1 MYENFGLAIKPY
13 QKHISMNR
21 FKRNSVLICLS
32 ASLFCACKSK
42 NGNTG
47 ANDGGTPDK
56 GTSGVTASGNASW
69 SATIDGQAVTGNGT
83 DELQLKNSA
92 FIYPAGDK
100 TDKYILFDLVS
111 DKKGDDFSGFRFYTP
126 DKEGQFTVEDAKK
139 IGYRCS
145 VRLDFNLKSVDNFA
159 IYFGDSVA
167 VTISSITST
176 EISGTFSGE
185 FKLSDLSRSKP
196 YKNQI
201 RVTNGKFDIAFS
213 TGNLRPE

>member
-1 MYENFGLAIKPY
+1 
-13 QKHISMNR
+13 MNR
-21 FKRNSVLICLS
+21 FKRNSALLLVSLSLLI
-32 ASLFCACKSK
+32 ACKSK
-42 NGNTG
+42 TGNTV
-47 ANDGGTPDK
+47 ASDGGAPDK
-56 GTSGVTASGNASW
+56 TTSGAGASGNASW

-83 DELQLKNSA
+83 DQLQLENTA

-100 TDKYILFDLVS
+100 SDKYILFDLMS

-126 DKEGQFTVEDAKK
+126 DKEGQFAVQDAKK
-139 IGYRCS
+139 NGYRCS

-159 IYFGDSVA
+159 IYFGDAVT

-176 EISGTFSGE
+176 GISGTFSGD
-185 FKLSDLSRSKP
+185 FKLSDLTRSKP

-201 RVTNGKFDIAFS
+201 NVTDGKFEIPFS